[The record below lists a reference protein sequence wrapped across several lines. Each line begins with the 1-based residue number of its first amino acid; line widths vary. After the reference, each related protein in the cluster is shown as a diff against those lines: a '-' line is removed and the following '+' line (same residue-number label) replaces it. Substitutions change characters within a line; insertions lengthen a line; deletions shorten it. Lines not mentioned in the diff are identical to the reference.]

1 MYGSTN
7 IDFDSVVVI
16 RKTRREVNAAVDG
29 WVFDTAQAYPTPPDL
44 CCPLGTG
51 SARFLRPSRSG
62 APADA
67 TPEPSWLRVARR
79 THQHRLEQHRRRHRG
94 DERKRHQLA

>member
-29 WVFDTAQAYPTPPDL
+29 SVFDTAQAYPTSPDL
-44 CCPLGTG
+44 C
-51 SARFLRPSRSG
+51 
-62 APADA
+62 
-67 TPEPSWLRVARR
+67 
-79 THQHRLEQHRRRHRG
+79 
-94 DERKRHQLA
+94 

>member
-29 WVFDTAQAYPTPPDL
+29 SIFEL
-44 CCPLGTG
+44 
-51 SARFLRPSRSG
+51 
-62 APADA
+62 
-67 TPEPSWLRVARR
+67 
-79 THQHRLEQHRRRHRG
+79 
-94 DERKRHQLA
+94 KRI